1 LSFGR
6 LHRPA
11 PASLTP
17 FSFSALPG
25 HITTAIQSTIGV
37 GLGLYSIA
45 CFLTLPKQFAIVYL
59 GWVYGRPTDPTAHGM
74 STNTKVSLIVFAVTT
89 LATLIAAYVVWIK
102 ARRLRPSI
110 LLEMEARRKL
120 DNQEMGEVL
129 PLELQSPSLDLS
141 GPSSVGDASL
151 ERART
156 TVPAGVDA
164 GEDAARPPFAKPY
177 SSSLA
182 DSTVSLLS
190 SQYTINQDL
199 GGRSR
204 SSTINTRNRSSTF
217 LSRTPSLPDLAGMS
231 AYFPPVQEHVSS
243 PLIKVRRS
251 SMQM

>member
-1 LSFGR
+1 LLCGR
-6 LHRPA
+6 LHQPA

-17 FSFSALPG
+17 VSFSALPG

-59 GWVYGRPTDPTAHGM
+59 GWVYGQPTDPTAHGM

-102 ARRLRPSI
+102 ARRLRPAI
-110 LLEMEARRKL
+110 LEMEARRKL

-129 PLELQSPSLDLS
+129 PSELPSPSADRP
-141 GPSSVGDASL
+141 GPSPVDEASL
-151 ERART
+151 ESART
-156 TVPAGVDA
+156 AVPAGVVA
-164 GEDAARPPFAKPY
+164 GEDAVRPPLVKPY
-177 SSSLA
+177 PSSLA

-190 SQYTINQDL
+190 SQYTINLDQS
-199 GGRSR
+199 GRSR
-204 SSTINTRNRSSTF
+204 SSTINTRNRSNTF
-217 LSRTPSLPDLAGMS
+217 LSRTPSLPDLAGMPS
-231 AYFPPVQEHVSS
+231 YFPPVQEHVSS

-251 SMQM
+251 STQM